1 MKTAF
6 HKFLINFTIYS
17 LVIALL
23 SAIVYIWVPK
33 IPISPQFPYIILFI
47 YLLTVI
53 ILGQLIKSMESKL
66 GRFVNTFMLINFGKL
81 ILYTVVIFVY
91 AYLNREDAV
100 GFISAFFAYYIL
112 FTAYEIFV
120 LLNLNRK

>member
-1 MKTAF
+1 MNTPF
-6 HKFLINFTIYS
+6 HKFLINFTIYA

-23 SAIVYIWVPK
+23 SSIVYIWVPK
-33 IPISPQFPYIILFI
+33 IPISPTFPYIILFI
-47 YLLTVI
+47 YLLTVV
-53 ILGQLIKSMESKL
+53 ILGKLIKSMENKL

-81 ILYTVVIFVY
+81 ILYTIVIFVY

-100 GFISAFFAYYIL
+100 GFIAAFFAYYIL

-120 LLNLNRK
+120 LLKLNK